1 MSQVE
6 KLFCSLDNNGRL
18 DVSWASQVPLPKN
31 LPASAGD
38 TRDGFDPRV
47 TEIPWRRV

>member
-6 KLFCSLDNNGRL
+6 KLFCNLDNNGRL

-31 LPASAGD
+31 LPASAGW
-38 TRDGFDPRV
+38 TKGSLLV
-47 TEIPWRRV
+47 EPWAP